1 MHSQLS
7 RPLQTPPLSCSF
19 KGFSSSYSFVFILL
33 CPIHLLERRI
43 LSVINMN
50 FAFYHNSSQDTPISL
65 LFLPHPLSV
74 HSFILQNS
82 TTPPTLCLPLYLIPL
97 YSIPLSFP
105 CYIPITLKKKAFLFH
120 SKSLQPTSPN
130 SIIPY
135 PYPASETSNPSFNP
149 FNPSNFYAQP
159 LSLLY
164 NVPILTVKSP
174 EELSA

>member
-33 CPIHLLERRI
+33 CPIHLLERHI

-50 FAFYHNSSQDTPISL
+50 FAFYHHNSSQDTPISL
-65 LFLPHPLSV
+65 LFLPQPLFV

-105 CYIPITLKKKAFLFH
+105 CYIPITLKKKPSYYTQSPFSLHLQTSLFPTLSQPQRPQIHHLIPLIQAISMSNLFLYF
-120 SKSLQPTSPN
+120 
-130 SIIPY
+130 IMFPY
-135 PYPASETSNPSFNP
+135 
-149 FNPSNFYAQP
+149 
-159 LSLLY
+159 
-164 NVPILTVKSP
+164 
-174 EELSA
+174 

>member
-33 CPIHLLERRI
+33 CPIHLLERHI

-50 FAFYHNSSQDTPISL
+50 FAFYHHNSSQDSPISL
-65 LFLPHPLSV
+65 LFLPQPLSV

-82 TTPPTLCLPLYLIPL
+82 TTPPTFCLPLYLIPL

-105 CYIPITLKKKAFLFH
+105 CYIPITLKKSLPITLKVPSAYISKFH
-120 SKSLQPTSPN
+120 YSLPLASLRDLK
-130 SIIPY
+130 SII
-135 PYPASETSNPSFNP
+135 
-149 FNPSNFYAQP
+149 
-159 LSLLY
+159 
-164 NVPILTVKSP
+164 
-174 EELSA
+174 